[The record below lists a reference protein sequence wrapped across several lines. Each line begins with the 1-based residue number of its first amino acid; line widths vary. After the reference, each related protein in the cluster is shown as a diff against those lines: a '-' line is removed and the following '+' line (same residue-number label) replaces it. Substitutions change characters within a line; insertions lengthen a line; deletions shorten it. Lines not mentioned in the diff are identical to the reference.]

1 MVFTITYGDDWK
13 RKNINGRTWFV
24 KYTEDLIICKQMSE
38 NGLGFDRTAYAPAGM
53 SEKELKDYLK

>member
-1 MVFTITYGDDWK
+1 MVFTMTYGDDWK
-13 RKNINGRTWFV
+13 RKNINGRTWLV

-53 SEKELKDYLK
+53 SGKELKDFLK